1 MFRVLKKNIGEKLR
15 NKQNELIVLGK
26 LIRENPSKL
35 TEYEKIKKELK
46 SEIAKYS
53 ERHKMMVT
61 QDEMLK
67 RRNLLNEDYSIL
79 QMQVSHERKYLNEQ
93 FDNINQIYKAI
104 ESFIKK
110 LNRDLNQY
118 NMNFRNIVLKS
129 VFDKIEKNYKNIF
142 SKHNINIV
150 EMLKREFEL

>member
-1 MFRVLKKNIGEKLR
+1 
-15 NKQNELIVLGK
+15 
-26 LIRENPSKL
+26 
-35 TEYEKIKKELK
+35 
-46 SEIAKYS
+46 
-53 ERHKMMVT
+53 MMVT